1 MSIETFLLFATIC
14 IVVMTVVGFGLA
26 IFVCIRASK
35 EMDAFERRFAERSDF
50 PRRRF
55 RL

>member
-1 MSIETFLLFATIC
+1 MSIETFLLFAAVF
-14 IVVMTVVGFGLA
+14 IVVMTVLGIGLA
-26 IFVCIRASK
+26 IFAYIRARK
-35 EMDAFERRFAERSDF
+35 EMDAFERRFAERSDL